1 MEPQLEEL
9 PDNRVRL
16 TVDVPKAQLEHAV
29 EHAAS
34 DLAESVKIPGF
45 RQGKVPMPV
54 LLARVGRERL
64 HSEAVESH
72 IGGWFMNAAARSRI
86 RPVEQP
92 QYDYELPQTPDEDW
106 RFIATVSVQP
116 KPEPA
121 DWTQLEVPAPEAEV
135 PEEIVEH
142 ELNVLRSSVAELTP
156 VEGRPAQPGDTVV
169 VDLVVEGQEPQRDYV
184 VELGAGRLVPELE
197 RTLSGCPR
205 ARPRRFASSAPRTR
219 RGRSSSPSRRSRRRC
234 CRRSTT
240 SWRAPRASSTRSTSF
255 ARTSSPTSASRS
267 TRRSRAPSA
276 PPPSTSSSRRPAWRQ
291 AARSSTPGLARS

>member
-16 TVDVPKAQLEHAV
+16 TVDVSKAQLEHAV

-106 RFIATVSVQP
+106 RFTATVSVQP

-142 ELNVLRSSVAELTP
+142 
-156 VEGRPAQPGDTVV
+156 
-169 VDLVVEGQEPQRDYV
+169 
-184 VELGAGRLVPELE
+184 
-197 RTLSGCPR
+197 
-205 ARPRRFASSAPRTR
+205 
-219 RGRSSSPSRRSRRRC
+219 
-234 CRRSTT
+234 
-240 SWRAPRASSTRSTSF
+240 
-255 ARTSSPTSASRS
+255 
-267 TRRSRAPSA
+267 
-276 PPPSTSSSRRPAWRQ
+276 
-291 AARSSTPGLARS
+291 